1 MSGKGGYNS
10 VTMVD
15 RALQILNQI
24 FIADEPLGV
33 TRLSQ
38 DLDLPK
44 ATVYRILST
53 LQDGGFVNKNYNDQY
68 DLGLIFIQYAEKVKG
83 KLSLDRIAAEYMEK
97 LAEDIGETVNLGIY
111 FNGNMV
117 TIYSV
122 KGESSILVSKLIP
135 VAPLNCSSTGKII
148 LANMEEE
155 ELIKYFETGNIEKRT
170 RNTITTYE
178 EYIKER
184 EEIRQEEVAYD
195 REEYEYGLS
204 CIAYPVYDAKDEI
217 VAALSISGPTSRLEY
232 KNIASL
238 VEKLKLTGQLINK
251 KIAEAQLK

>member
-15 RALQILNQI
+15 RALKILNQI
-24 FIADEPLGV
+24 FIADEALGV

-53 LQDGGFVNKNYNDQY
+53 LQDGGFVKKNNDDQY

-83 KLSLDRIAAEYMEK
+83 KLSLDQIAAEYMET

-135 VAPLNCSSTGKII
+135 VAPLNCSSTGKVI
-148 LANMEEE
+148 LANMDED
-155 ELIKYFETGNIEKRT
+155 ELSHYFKGGNIEKRT

-178 EYIKER
+178 KYLSER
-184 EEIRQEEVAYD
+184 EEIRKEGVAFD

-204 CIAYPVYDAKDEI
+204 CIAYPINNANGEVI
-217 VAALSISGPTSRLEY
+217 AALSISGPTSRLEY
-232 KNIASL
+232 KNISNI
-238 VEKLKLTGQLINK
+238 VKKLKFTGQLINK
-251 KIAEAQLK
+251 KITEAQFK